1 MPDVKF
7 FAVLPTNASTS
18 DRVTRL
24 SISGNLLQDPQQFSV
39 NFVNSPDCTDNITYH
54 FKVVI
59 PTQTII
65 ENYKRNGEWSSLHQE
80 KYLNIFDGTGASD
93 KNPNMTESFA
103 RIITEI
109 DEALQLSS
117 TESSF
122 CLEFAFDYANSMMR
136 VYQGRDSGHNFITEY
151 ETLFSLSDIQA
162 VQVWGDVQKVNQFA
176 LSYN

>member
-1 MPDVKF
+1 M
-7 FAVLPTNASTS
+7 
-18 DRVTRL
+18 
-24 SISGNLLQDPQQFSV
+24 

-54 FKVVI
+54 FKVII
-59 PTQTII
+59 PTQTIV

-93 KNPNMTESFA
+93 KTQNLTQSFA
-103 RIITEI
+103 SIMNEI

-122 CLEFAFDYANSMMR
+122 HLEFAFDYDNSIMR
-136 VYQGRDSGHNFITEY
+136 VYQGREAGHNFITQY

-162 VQVWGDVQKVNQFA
+162 VQVWGDVQKVNQFSLA
-176 LSYN
+176 YDW

>member
-1 MPDVKF
+1 MPNVKF
-7 FAVLPTNASTS
+7 FCVLPSNASSS

-24 SISGNLLQDPQQFSV
+24 SISADLLQDPQQFSV

-65 ENYKRNGEWSSLHQE
+65 ENYKRNGDWSSLHQE
-80 KYLNIFDGTGASD
+80 KYLNIFDGTGVSD
-93 KNPNMTESFA
+93 KNTNKTESFA

-122 CLEFAFDYANSMMR
+122 CLEFAFDYENSMMR

-162 VQVWGDVQKVNQFA
+162 VQVWGDVQKVNQFG